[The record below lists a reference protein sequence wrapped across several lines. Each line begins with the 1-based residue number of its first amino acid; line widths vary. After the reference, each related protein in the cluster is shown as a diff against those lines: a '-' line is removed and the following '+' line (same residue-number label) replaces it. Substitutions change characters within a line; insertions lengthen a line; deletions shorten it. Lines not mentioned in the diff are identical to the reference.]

1 LGVLPRAP
9 DDEVV
14 SRSDTH
20 FLMPTRLLSG
30 PFVRVTIANFF
41 FFLNFASFFLLPLY
55 VKSLGGSEAM
65 VGAVMGTGGMAAL
78 VVLPFIGLALD
89 RFGRRRFFVVG
100 TIAMTAAALGYLL
113 VDTIGPALFALR
125 VVQGCS
131 FAAAFT
137 ASTTLAAELAPSDR
151 RAEALGIFG
160 VSTLLTHALAPTIGE
175 EIIRRAGFHA
185 LCVTAAAF
193 STLPLLLLPGVP
205 PRRLPSV
212 FAVRTL
218 WRVGRLQ
225 WVVIGTMTLSGMGF
239 GAVMTFIPTFVR
251 GSDLGRV
258 AFFYGAYTIT
268 AILTRFFG
276 SGLSDSVGRRAIVL
290 PTLLV
295 LATSIF
301 TLSLVHSV
309 PVLVVAGILF
319 GGAQGIS
326 YPTLHAF
333 LVDLTAAE
341 HLGRAQALFNGS
353 FNLGVMSSA
362 FLFGP
367 VADHLG
373 QRPMFAI
380 AALMPLLACGLFYM
394 YATEPPLPISLS
406 DVAARSDPSGSGP

>member
-1 LGVLPRAP
+1 
-9 DDEVV
+9 
-14 SRSDTH
+14 
-20 FLMPTRLLSG
+20 MPTPLLSG
-30 PFVRVTIANFF
+30 PFARVTVANFF

-78 VVLPFIGLALD
+78 VVLPLIGVALD
-89 RFGRRRFFVVG
+89 RLGRRRFFVAG
-100 TIAMTAAALGYLL
+100 TLGMTAAALGYLL
-113 VDTIGPALFALR
+113 VDSIGPGLFALR
-125 VVQGCS
+125 IVQGVS

-137 ASTTLAAELAPSDR
+137 ASTTLAAELAPYDR
-151 RAEALGIFG
+151 RAEALGVFG

-175 EIIRRAGFHA
+175 EIIHRAGFHA

-193 STLPLLLLPGVP
+193 TTLPLLLLPGVP
-205 PRRLPSV
+205 PRRVPPVTVARS
-212 FAVRTL
+212 A

-225 WVVIGTMTLSGMGF
+225 WVLIGTMTLSGMGF
-239 GAVMTFIPTFVR
+239 GTVMTFIPTFVR
-251 GSDLGRV
+251 GNDLGRV

-268 AILTRFFG
+268 AISTRLFG
-276 SGLSDSVGRRAIVL
+276 GGLSDSVGRRAVVL

-301 TLSLVHSV
+301 TLSLVRSI
-309 PVLVVAGILF
+309 PVLVVAGVLF

-333 LVDLTAAE
+333 LVDLTADE

-367 VADHLG
+367 VADHFG
-373 QRPMFAI
+373 QRPMFAL
-380 AALMPLLACGLFYM
+380 AALMPLLACALFYM
-394 YATEPPLPISLS
+394 YGVEPAHAALRRRRVSPAPAAHHPSAPSHPHVMS
-406 DVAARSDPSGSGP
+406 DAGSE

>member
-1 LGVLPRAP
+1 
-9 DDEVV
+9 
-14 SRSDTH
+14 
-20 FLMPTRLLSG
+20 MPQPLISG
-30 PFVRVTIANFF
+30 PFARVTVANFF

-78 VVLPFIGLALD
+78 IVLPFIGLALD

-100 TIAMTAAALGYLL
+100 TIAMTAAALGYLR

-125 VVQGCS
+125 VVQGFS

-175 EIIRRAGFHA
+175 EIIHRAGFHA

-193 STLPLLLLPGVP
+193 TTLPLLLLPGVP
-205 PRRLPSV
+205 PRRMPSV
-212 FAVRTL
+212 HAVRTT
-218 WRVGRLQ
+218 WRIGRLQ
-225 WVVIGTMTLSGMGF
+225 WVLIGTMTLSGMGF

-276 SGLSDSVGRRAIVL
+276 SGLSDSVGRRRIVL

-301 TLSLVHSV
+301 TLSLVRSV

-333 LVDLTAAE
+333 LVDLTADE

-373 QRPMFAI
+373 QRPMFAL
-380 AALMPLLACGLFYM
+380 AALMPLLACLLFFLYGF
-394 YATEPPLPISLS
+394 EPGDKIVRRQMASPVSARQRSSAAGHPQVAS
-406 DVAARSDPSGSGP
+406 DASNPHS